1 MELLAEE
8 EGLVWQHYR
17 VPVSLEPSWR
27 RENVVASFV
36 RTAAGNDDADPDCCA
51 TGMIKI
57 RAFVGAVVRIVE
69 TSMNDDRADGQYAEY
84 DASLQ

>member
-8 EGLVWQHYR
+8 EGLVSLRCR
-17 VPVSLEPSWR
+17 VPASLEPWWL
-27 RENVVASFV
+27 RENVVASLV

-57 RAFVGAVVRIVE
+57 RAFVEAVVRTVE
-69 TSMNDDRADGQYAEY
+69 TSMNDDRADGQYTEY